1 MRATLWLS
9 QREMFKSVSSAQR
22 TEPSGSRVK
31 GIYRSKL
38 SLIVLITMQ
47 ILAVVINSTNSGSVL
62 CDLLKCLLGNKR
74 AFDL

>member
-1 MRATLWLS
+1 MA
-9 QREMFKSVSSAQR
+9 EPMFKSVSSAQR

-31 GIYRSKL
+31 GIYWSKL

-47 ILAVVINSTNSGSVL
+47 ILLLQKAVVINSTNSGSVL

-74 AFDL
+74 AFDLWL